1 MTGLE
6 ALAAVAS
13 VASAVGTVVSAVG
26 AIKQGN
32 AAQAASQYNATVSR
46 QNAEAVRADAAAN
59 AERQERAARI
69 RRGQN
74 IAAAA
79 ASGLALE
86 GSVLDIMEDNAIEEE
101 LDRLTILQRG
111 EVDAA
116 GLLAGAEMQEI
127 RGRAAQREGRLSAGA
142 TLLSGAA
149 STAQYASEQGLFS
162 TRSQPLS
169 QGSTLVRPMDP
180 TLGRGISRAQLRPR

>member
-6 ALAAVAS
+6 PAFIAAA
-13 VASAVGTVVSAVG
+13 ASAAGTVVSAVG
-26 AIKQGN
+26 AIQQGN
-32 AAQAASQYNATVSR
+32 AAKAAAQYNATVAR
-46 QNAEAVRADAAAN
+46 QNAEAARADAAAN
-59 AERQERAARI
+59 AARQERAARI

-79 ASGLALE
+79 ASGVALE

-116 GLLAGAEMQEI
+116 GLLAGAGMQDI
-127 RGRAAQREGRLSAGA
+127 RGRAAQRAGFMSAGA
-142 TLLSGAA
+142 TLLSGAS
-149 STAQYASEQGLFS
+149 STYQYADEQGL
-162 TRSQPLS
+162 
-169 QGSTLVRPMDP
+169 
-180 TLGRGISRAQLRPR
+180 LG